1 MEIEDDMSPRLE
13 VLFTKQQIQDTVE
26 KLARQIRAEYE
37 GKNPLVLGVLKG
49 SFIFMADLVRLLDI
63 PLEID
68 FISLSSY
75 GSGKESSGKV
85 KMVRG
90 LRASIKGRHILVV
103 EDIVDAGITMDFLI
117 GYLRRKGAASIRIC
131 ALFDK
136 SSRRQV
142 PVTVDYSGFEVPD
155 AFVVGYGLDFDEK
168 YRNLPALHR
177 LKE

>member
-1 MEIEDDMSPRLE
+1 MSPKLD
-13 VLFTKQQIQDTVE
+13 VLFTKQQIQETVE
-26 KLARQIRAEYE
+26 KLARQITAEYE

-75 GSGKESSGKV
+75 GSKKESSGKV

-90 LRASIKGRHILVV
+90 LRAPIKGRHILVV
-103 EDIVDAGITMDFLI
+103 EDIVDAGITMDFLV
-117 GYLRRKGAASIRIC
+117 GYLRRKGAASIKIC

-136 SSRRQV
+136 PSRRQV
-142 PVTVDYSGFEVPD
+142 PVKVDYSGFEVPD

-168 YRNLPALHR
+168 YRNLPALYR
-177 LKE
+177 LKD

>member
-1 MEIEDDMSPRLE
+1 MSPKLE

-26 KLARQIRAEYE
+26 KLAPQIRAEYE

-63 PLEID
+63 PLEIE
-68 FISLSSY
+68 FVSLSSY
-75 GSGKESSGKV
+75 GSKKESSGKV

-90 LRASIKGRHILVV
+90 LRAPIKGRHILVV

-117 GYLRRKGAASIRIC
+117 GYLRRKGADSIRIC

-136 SSRRQV
+136 PSRRQV

-155 AFVVGYGLDFDEK
+155 AFVVGYGLDFNEK
-168 YRNLPALHR
+168 YRNLPALYR
-177 LKE
+177 LLE